1 MPTVTQT
8 IPIFPLN
15 VVVLPGEPV
24 PLHIFEERYKQLIAD
39 CAPLE
44 GERQYQP
51 FGISFSKKNL
61 LNNIGCTV
69 LVDEILHKYPE
80 GELDIMTY
88 GQKRYR
94 LLETVQEQPYLTGL
108 VEWLV
113 EPEEEPDQEGRA
125 AVLALYEQFL
135 EIVEVHDSTLDA
147 RASQLSYEIAY
158 RINLEKAPK
167 LELLETIGENAR
179 LKLLQNY
186 LEQAVPE
193 IEQAKEFRRI
203 VRSNG
208 YFA

>member
-1 MPTVTQT
+1 MKALTQN

-51 FGISFSKKNL
+51 FGISYSKKNL

-113 EPEEEPDQEGRA
+113 EPEEEPDQKGRE

-179 LKLLQNY
+179 LKMLQSY